1 MVHVV
6 LGILPRICMLAL
18 LGACVD
24 PNALPPSDLMQ
35 RSLATRTIGDWQS
48 LSRSDQGNT
57 TIVEQE
63 FWHIELDP
71 SVAETLRGAYQRV
84 VTFTNRDGALFACN
98 QRPSYQQ
105 FTTYTVTGRLDQAP
119 LTLRET
125 AYTVEP
131 SPCEHAFRRLTDYRV
146 SIVGPTLA
154 LQFADGNQTLW
165 PSPAVAMANTQVAGA
180 ANHQPPGSNSA
191 GDQRRDTGSTDSLDG
206 IWRNQLTTMDERG
219 DFRTEAEAWQFT
231 ETAGQVWGTYR
242 RDVTMRSSNGAPF
255 PCANAPSFGYHDV
268 IEFTAHRHPE
278 TQTYDLREIA
288 IAADNAPC
296 LAAMPGRALD
306 QATFEKRGNYIV
318 LEWRGKRRQVLFRE

>member
-1 MVHVV
+1 
-6 LGILPRICMLAL
+6 
-18 LGACVD
+18 
-24 PNALPPSDLMQ
+24 MQ
-35 RSLATRTIGDWQS
+35 RSLATRAIGDWQS

-57 TIVEQE
+57 KILEQE
-63 FWHIELDP
+63 FWHIEQDP
-71 SVAETLRGAYQRV
+71 SVAETLRGEYRRV

-125 AYTVEP
+125 GFTVEP
-131 SPCEHAFRRLTDYRV
+131 SPCEHAFRRLTAYQV
-146 SIVGPTLA
+146 AIVGPTLG

-165 PSPAVAMANTQVAGA
+165 PSPPAAGPNAPMASAADHQALPSTGA
-180 ANHQPPGSNSA
+180 A
-191 GDQRRDTGSTDSLDG
+191 DQRRDTGRNNDSLDG
-206 IWRNQLTTMDERG
+206 TWRNQLTTMDERG
-219 DFRTEAEAWQFT
+219 DFRTEDEAWQFT
-231 ETAGQVWGTYR
+231 ETAGQVWGSYR
-242 RDVTMRSSNGAPF
+242 RDVTVRSSDGAPF
-255 PCANAPSFGYHDV
+255 PCAHAPIFRYHDV
-268 IEFTAHRHPE
+268 IEFTAHQHPE

>member
-1 MVHVV
+1 
-6 LGILPRICMLAL
+6 
-18 LGACVD
+18 
-24 PNALPPSDLMQ
+24 MQ
-35 RSLATRTIGDWQS
+35 RSLATRAIGNWQS

-57 TIVEQE
+57 KILEQE

-71 SVAETLRGAYQRV
+71 SVDETLRGEYRRM

-146 SIVGPTLA
+146 SIVGPTLG

-165 PSPAVAMANTQVAGA
+165 PLNTATMPSQRVAGA
-180 ANHQPPGSNSA
+180 AA
-191 GDQRRDTGSTDSLDG
+191 GNIDSLDG

-219 DFRTEAEAWQFT
+219 DFRTEDEAWQFT

-242 RDVTMRSSNGAPF
+242 RDVTVRSSDGALF
-255 PCANAPSFGYHDV
+255 PCANAPSYHYHDV

-278 TQTYDLREIA
+278 TATYDVREIA

-318 LEWRGKRRQVLFRE
+318 LDWRGKRRSVLFRD